1 MVMISRSQS
10 CELRKDSEKVP
21 GSIPGAT
28 TFCFSFAELQILHI
42 FLFLSLSFLFPFF
55 PYLIL
60 VGFWDERVYS
70 TVKIVALR
78 DVVVSWGSGLGGIYF
93 RLERCGG

>member
-1 MVMISRSQS
+1 MNFLTGSNHVSSQANLLMNDIDGKVSNKQQSRGLMVMISRSQS

-42 FLFLSLSFLFPFF
+42 FLFLSLSPSFSPFS
-55 PYLIL
+55 PTL
-60 VGFWDERVYS
+60 S
-70 TVKIVALR
+70 
-78 DVVVSWGSGLGGIYF
+78 
-93 RLERCGG
+93 